1 MKTTTALLCD
11 FAQLRESLLFISS
24 GGVTRIYRDEW
35 PAPMGVHLALV
46 FQLHRWEA
54 DQPHELRVV
63 VQGAD
68 GGRVAEV
75 TGGFQLGKGVEDFPV
90 GKDINVSVAMP
101 LTQVGLPG
109 PGQYSI
115 EILVDAQHQQSLRF
129 TAEKPPSR

>member
-24 GGVTRIYRDEW
+24 GGVTRIYRDQW
-35 PAPMGVHLALV
+35 PAPMGVYLALV

-54 DQPHELRVV
+54 DRPHELRVV

-68 GGRVAEV
+68 GASVAEV
-75 TGGFQLGKGVEDFPV
+75 TGGFQVGKSVEDFPV
-90 GKDINVSVAMP
+90 GDDINVSVAMS

-115 EILVDAQHQQSLRF
+115 EILVDAQHQQSLQF
-129 TAEKPPSR
+129 TAEKPPSP